1 LVPKAK
7 LSGSLYFIRA
17 EVEIFITHKPYYR
30 LSLSSLIAQPSG
42 VFASHWKI
50 VGLIS

>member
-17 EVEIFITHKPYYR
+17 EVEIFYYPQT
-30 LSLSSLIAQPSG
+30 LL
-42 VFASHWKI
+42 
-50 VGLIS
+50 